1 MRKLKSVIAV
11 VFALVLSFGAITVAF
26 AAEAEKELTIGLE
39 MPEKITVDYGEV
51 IELKAITGELNYE
64 KVKWTF
70 SDDEM
75 FDDESSYI
83 RDLANKLQ
91 LVDSGR
97 TFIIKPLKSGTL
109 TVTAAIVDWQTEE
122 PYCVNGTPVSVTK
135 SIEINVLPGV
145 EVCNGAANV
154 TIGYGETKTVY
165 AEGFALPEGAYLK
178 WTANDDRIKLEQS
191 ADGTSCEV
199 TKTKCEIASLTV
211 SVVDSRGNPIN
222 DKTGEPVEADLE
234 VWTVFS
240 SYGEYLSCKIDEIF
254 SSILDFF
261 RNLF

>member
-1 MRKLKSVIAV
+1 MRKLK
-11 VFALVLSFGAITVAF
+11 ITVALLCAIVFSLSSITMAF
-26 AAEAEKELTIGLE
+26 AAETEKTLTIELE
-39 MPEKITVDYGEV
+39 MPKSVTLNYGEV

-91 LVDSGR
+91 LTDSGR

-122 PYCVNGTPVSVTK
+122 PYCVNGIPVSVTK
-135 SIEINVLPGV
+135 SIEIVVLPGV
-145 EVCNGAANV
+145 EVYDGAANI

-165 AEGFALPEGAYLK
+165 AEGFALSEGAYLK
-178 WTANDDRIKLEQS
+178 WTANDDRIKLNQS
-191 ADGTSCEV
+191 ADGSSCEV
-199 TKTKCEIASLTV
+199 TKTKCETASLTV
-211 SVVDSRGNPIN
+211 SVVDSNGNPIN
-222 DKTGEPVEADLE
+222 DKNGEPITAELE

-254 SSILDFF
+254 SSILNFF
-261 RNLF
+261 KNLF